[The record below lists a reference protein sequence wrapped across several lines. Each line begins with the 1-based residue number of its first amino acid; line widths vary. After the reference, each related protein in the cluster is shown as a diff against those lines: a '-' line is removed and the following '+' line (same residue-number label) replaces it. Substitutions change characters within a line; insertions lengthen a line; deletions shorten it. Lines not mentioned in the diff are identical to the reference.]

1 MHQVKITW
9 IMTNN
14 ENLYMYRVYL
24 IAFKMYC
31 FVYFGSKKKKDRLNS
46 ALMEFQCNIR
56 TV

>member
-1 MHQVKITW
+1 
-9 IMTNN
+9 MTNN